1 MHRTNAIAA
10 LLTAAALTT
19 LGNTANGQVVINE
32 VFENPPGGGSTDAR
46 FEYVELYGKPGLS
59 LDGYAIALLK
69 GGADPDDDNIP
80 GPNPGDLDADDLT
93 PEIDEIFYLDGL
105 ALDSRGFLVIYNNTG
120 ATSFIPSLAPAGAAT
135 AGWSGLF
142 QPALGQD
149 CVAES
154 AGNFANDTS
163 STYVLIKDRDEFAY
177 DFCGSGLNN
186 QWVKDRYQDMDF
198 DGKIDFGTET
208 VVPGVFFGSQAAPLA
223 FEPYQMIDD
232 VAWSNA
238 GGKEYVRSS
247 EQEISDTPGFNP
259 DAISRLAY
267 FGTNPNIG
275 SRFNAAGVLVPTRTA
290 DEEWVYGEVPNLS
303 TREYDLAESKGPTD
317 QSAAGYDGSCNPDV
331 DPLCAAGTGSFL
343 FDDVDLTGFALTPG
357 DFNDSATL
365 TQFRW
370 VAGDI
375 DFDGDA
381 DAYDYQLL
389 LDNIGTTGAE
399 RTPLTDDL
407 GAPVLGPDGMQVMA
421 FAHQGRDFNA
431 IMVMKCIDETDGPG
445 GTNAGAVT
453 QADADLYNTLFG
465 PFSTGCGPAD
475 VTTDGTSNGIP
486 DNAVTLSDFSFY
498 LSLWGAGD
506 TAADLTTDGTANGI
520 PDGAVTLSD
529 FSFYLALWG
538 AGCP

>member
-1 MHRTNAIAA
+1 MNRTTAIAA
-10 LLTAAALTT
+10 LLTAAAA
-19 LGNTANGQVVINE
+19 TANGQVVINE

-69 GGADPDDDNIP
+69 GGADPDGDDIP

-105 ALDSRGFLVIYNNTG
+105 SLDNRGFLVVYNDTG
-120 ATSFIPSLAPAGAAT
+120 APSFIPGLSPAGAAT
-135 AGWSGLF
+135 VGWEALF
-142 QPALGQD
+142 QAADGQD
-149 CVAES
+149 CVDES

-163 STYVLIKDRDEFAY
+163 STYVLLKDREPFAY
-177 DFCGSGLNN
+177 NFCGSGLTN
-186 QWVKDRYQDMDF
+186 QWVKDRFTDMDY

-208 VVPGVFFGSQAAPLA
+208 VVPGVFFGNQTAPLA
-223 FEPYQMIDD
+223 FEPYQMVDD
-232 VAWSNA
+232 VAWSNS

-247 EQEISDTPGFNP
+247 QQEISDTPGFNP

-267 FGTNPNIG
+267 YGENPNLG
-275 SRFNAAGVLVPTRTA
+275 SRFNSDGVLVPTRTA
-290 DEEWVYGEVPNLS
+290 DEEWVYGEIPNLAN
-303 TREYDLAESKGPTD
+303 REYEITEAKGPTD
-317 QSAAGYDGSCNPDV
+317 QTAAGYDGTCNPDEN
-331 DPLCAAGTGSFL
+331 PACPSGTGSFL

-357 DFNDSATL
+357 DFNDSSTL

-381 DAYDYQLL
+381 DADDYQLL
-389 LDNIGTTGAE
+389 LDNIGATGAE
-399 RTPLTDDL
+399 RTPLVDDT
-407 GAPVLGPDGMQVMA
+407 GMPVLGPDGMQVMA
-421 FAHQGRDFNA
+421 FEYQGRDFNA
-431 IMVMKCIDETDGPG
+431 IMVMKCIDETDGID

-453 QADADLYNTLFG
+453 QADADLYNTTFG
-465 PFSTGCGPAD
+465 PFTTPGCGPAD

-498 LSLWGAGD
+498 LSLWSAGD
-506 TAADLTTDGTANGI
+506 NAADLTTDGTSNGI
-520 PDGAVTLSD
+520 PDNAVTLSD
-529 FSFYLALWG
+529 FSFYLGLWS